1 MAEKVEI
8 LEIETGNSEQTL
20 KDLKDQIKEL
30 RKELDGCTIGSDKFK
45 STLDE
50 LTTAQDKLKKA
61 TKGSTDTNEALEG
74 SYDALVK
81 KMSELKKAWRA
92 TADEVERADLGQQIA
107 DINGQLKDMDAS
119 IGNYQR
125 NVGNYASAFDDVTIK
140 IEDGC
145 MRFDRFNGA
154 ARSIIG
160 SFDLVEGGLKAIGVE
175 SEEVND
181 LMDKMQG
188 LMVITNGLTSVKEG
202 VQAFNAMRVAT
213 QGATV
218 AQIGLN
224 TAMKANPI
232 GAIIA
237 VVMAA
242 VAALTAL
249 VSWMN
254 KAGDS
259 SESLKEKNDQLTES
273 FAKQN
278 EELDYNL
285 RLMKAKGVSELQVLK
300 SEYEGK
306 LKIAKEAYNEYKKMV
321 DEANDSKRW
330 LGLANSISD
339 DEKEQLDAAYQKY
352 IELHA
357 EYKKAVDN
365 YNLAVIESNRERAEQ
380 EIADGEA
387 AKQRAREIANAKIE
401 EERRAL
407 AEIKKLYED
416 DKKERAEYWLNDLQ
430 LQQKRLDEWVEQEK
444 NTVREAYAKGAIK
457 NEAEYLDQ
465 IFQIDLIYM
474 DKKRKLDEEAAE
486 WSIKYFEDTTSAFVE
501 GEQTKQEKAEE
512 TAQKV
517 TWSTME
523 MGEKIN
529 AIAGLTGTAFGQT
542 AQMLNTL
549 AQQQDKTSEEG
560 FEAAKKMSIG
570 AAVMSM
576 LQGIISSW
584 TSAMSLPAPISFITG
599 GLMSAFTATLGGIQI
614 DQIKKQT
621 FQNADK
627 GGSTK
632 TPTPSINTAA
642 LMSSPINYTTEVK
655 GAQAEEVIP
664 QRIYVVESD
673 ITSTQTK
680 VKTVEE
686 ESTF

>member
-1 MAEKVEI
+1 
-8 LEIETGNSEQTL
+8 
-20 KDLKDQIKEL
+20 
-30 RKELDGCTIGSDKFK
+30 
-45 STLDE
+45 
-50 LTTAQDKLKKA
+50 
-61 TKGSTDTNEALEG
+61 
-74 SYDALVK
+74 
-81 KMSELKKAWRA
+81 
-92 TADEVERADLGQQIA
+92 
-107 DINGQLKDMDAS
+107 
-119 IGNYQR
+119 
-125 NVGNYASAFDDVTIK
+125 
-140 IEDGC
+140 
-145 MRFDRFNGA
+145 
-154 ARSIIG
+154 
-160 SFDLVEGGLKAIGVE
+160 
-175 SEEVND
+175 
-181 LMDKMQG
+181 
-188 LMVITNGLTSVKEG
+188 
-202 VQAFNAMRVAT
+202 
-213 QGATV
+213 
-218 AQIGLN
+218 
-224 TAMKANPI
+224 
-232 GAIIA
+232 
-237 VVMAA
+237 
-242 VAALTAL
+242 
-249 VSWMN
+249 
-254 KAGDS
+254 
-259 SESLKEKNDQLTES
+259 
-273 FAKQN
+273 
-278 EELDYNL
+278 
-285 RLMKAKGVSELQVLK
+285 
-300 SEYEGK
+300 
-306 LKIAKEAYNEYKKMV
+306 
-321 DEANDSKRW
+321 

-339 DEKEQLDAAYQKY
+339 DEKEQLDAAYKKY

-387 AKQRAREIANAKIE
+387 AKQRAKEIANAKIE

-416 DKKERAEYWLNDLQ
+416 DRKERAEYWLNDLQ
-430 LQQKRLDEWVEQEK
+430 LQQKRLDEWVETEK
-444 NTVREAYAKGAIK
+444 DVVRNSYAKGLI

-486 WSIKYFEDTTSAFVE
+486 WSIKYFEDTTTAFVE

-517 TWSTME
+517 TWATME

-642 LMSSPINYTTEVK
+642 LMSNPINYTTEIK

>member
-20 KDLKDQIKEL
+20 KELKDQIKEL
-30 RKELDGCTIGSDKFK
+30 RKELDGCAIGSDKFK
-45 STLDE
+45 STLNE
-50 LTTAQDKLKKA
+50 LTAAQDKLKKA
-61 TKGSTDTNEALEG
+61 TKGNTDTNEALEG

-92 TADEVERADLGQQIA
+92 TADEAERADLGQQIA
-107 DINGQLKDMDAS
+107 DINDQLKDMDAS

-175 SEEVND
+175 SEEVNG

-188 LMVITNGLTSVKEG
+188 LMVISNGLTSVKEG

-218 AQIGLN
+218 AQHGLN
-224 TAMKANPI
+224 AAMKANPI

-237 VVMAA
+237 VITA
-242 VAALTAL
+242 VIAALTAL

-254 KAGDS
+254 SAGDS
-259 SESLKEKNDQLTES
+259 AESLKEKNDQLTES
-273 FAKQN
+273 LEKQN
-278 EELDYNL
+278 YQLDYNI
-285 RLMKAKGVSELQVLK
+285 RLLKAKGGTELQALK
-300 SEYEGK
+300 AEYEGK
-306 LKIAKEAYNEYKKMV
+306 LKIAKDYYAEYQKMYNEAKGT
-321 DEANDSKRW
+321 ERW
-330 LGLANSISD
+330 LGLASPISD
-339 DEKEQLDAAYQKY
+339 DEQEQLDAAYQKY
-352 IELHA
+352 LELHA

-365 YNLAVIESNRERAEQ
+365 YNLAVIESNRERQEQ
-380 EIADGEA
+380 EAADAEA
-387 AKQRAREIANAKIE
+387 SKQRAREVANAKIAE
-401 EERRAL
+401 EKRAL

-416 DKKERAEYWLNDLQ
+416 DRKERAEYWLNDLQ
-430 LQQKRLDEWVEQEK
+430 LQQKRLDEWEEAEK
-444 NTVREAYAKGAIK
+444 GVVRNAYAKGLI

-474 DKKRKLDEEAAE
+474 DKKRKLDEQAAE
-486 WSIKYFEDTTSAFVE
+486 WSVKYFEDTTTAFVE
-501 GEQTKQEKAEE
+501 GEQTKQETVEE

-517 TWSTME
+517 TWATME

-529 AIAGLTGTAFGQT
+529 SIAGLTGTAFGQT

-614 DQIKKQT
+614 DQIKRQT
-621 FQNADK
+621 FKNADK
-627 GGSTK
+627 GSSAK

-642 LMSSPINYTTEVK
+642 LMSTPINYTTEIK
-655 GAQAEEVIP
+655 GAQAEEMIP
-664 QRIYVVESD
+664 QKVYVVESD
-673 ITSTQTK
+673 ITSTQNK

>member
-1 MAEKVEI
+1 MAEKVEL

-20 KDLKDQIKEL
+20 RELKDQIKEL

-45 STLDE
+45 STLNE
-50 LTTAQDKLKKA
+50 LSAAQDKLKQA
-61 TKGSTDTNEALEG
+61 TKGNTDTNEALEG

-92 TADEVERADLGQQIA
+92 TADEAERADLGQQIA
-107 DINGQLKDMDAS
+107 DINDQLKDMDAS

-237 VVMAA
+237 VITAA

-273 FAKQN
+273 LEKQN
-278 EELDYNL
+278 YQLDYNI
-285 RLMKAKGVSELQVLK
+285 RLLKAKGGTEIQALK
-300 SEYEGK
+300 AEYEGK
-306 LKIAKEAYNEYKKMV
+306 LKIAQDYYKEYQKMYNEAKGT
-321 DEANDSKRW
+321 ERW
-330 LGLANSISD
+330 LGLASPISD
-339 DEKEQLDAAYQKY
+339 DEQEQLDAAYQKY
-352 IELHA
+352 LELHA

-365 YNLAVIESNRERAEQ
+365 YNLAVIESNRERQEQ
-380 EIADGEA
+380 EAADAEA
-387 AKQRAREIANAKIE
+387 SKQRAREVANAKIAE
-401 EERRAL
+401 EKRAI

-416 DKKERAEYWLNDLQ
+416 DRKERAEYWLNDLQ
-430 LQQKRLDEWVEQEK
+430 LQQKRLDEWEEAEK
-444 NTVREAYAKGAIK
+444 NVVRNAHAKGLIS
-457 NEAEYLDQ
+457 EAEYLDQ

-474 DKKRKLDEEAAE
+474 DKKRKLDEQAAE
-486 WSIKYFEDTTSAFVE
+486 WSIKYFEDTTAAFVE
-501 GEQTKQEKAEE
+501 GEQTKQETVEKTAE
-512 TAQKV
+512 KV
-517 TWSTME
+517 TWATME
-523 MGEKIN
+523 MGDKIN
-529 AIAGLTGTAFGQT
+529 SIAGLTGTAFGQT

-614 DQIKKQT
+614 DQIKRQT

-627 GGSTK
+627 SGSAK
-632 TPTPSINTAA
+632 TPTPTINTAA
-642 LMSSPINYTTEVK
+642 LLSSPINYTTEVK
-655 GAQAEEVIP
+655 GAQAEEMIP
-664 QRIYVVESD
+664 QKVYVVESD
-673 ITSTQTK
+673 ITSTQNK

>member
-20 KDLKDQIKEL
+20 KELKDQIKEL

-45 STLDE
+45 STLNE

-61 TKGSTDTNEALEG
+61 TKGNTDTNEALEG

-92 TADEVERADLGQQIA
+92 TADEAERADLGQQIS
-107 DINGQLKDMDAS
+107 DINNQLKDMDAS

-175 SEEVND
+175 SEEVNG

-202 VQAFNAMRVAT
+202 VQAFNSMRVAT

-218 AQIGLN
+218 AQHGLN
-224 TAMKANPI
+224 AAMKANPI

-237 VVMAA
+237 VIMAA

-249 VSWMN
+249 VGWMN
-254 KAGDS
+254 KASDS

-285 RLMKAKGVSELQVLK
+285 RLMKAKGASELQVLK

-306 LKIAKEAYNEYKKMV
+306 LKIAKDAYEEYKKMV
-321 DEANDSKRW
+321 EEASDSKRW

-416 DKKERAEYWLNDLQ
+416 DKRERAEYWLNDLQ

-474 DKKRKLDEEAAE
+474 DKKRKLDEQAAE
-486 WSIKYFEDTTSAFVE
+486 WSVKYFEDTTSAFVE
-501 GEQTKQEKAEE
+501 SEQTKQEKVEE

-627 GGSTK
+627 GGSTN

-664 QRIYVVESD
+664 QRVYVVESD
-673 ITSTQTK
+673 ITSTQNK

>member
-8 LEIETGNSEQTL
+8 LEIDTGNSEQTL
-20 KDLKDQIKEL
+20 KELKDQIKEL
-30 RKELDGCTIGSDKFK
+30 RKELDGCSIGSDKFK
-45 STLDE
+45 STLNE
-50 LTTAQDKLKKA
+50 LSAAQDKLKNA
-61 TKGSTDTNEALEG
+61 TKKSNEALEG
-74 SYDALVK
+74 SYDALVA
-81 KMSELKKAWRA
+81 KMAELKKAWRA
-92 TADEVERADLGQQIA
+92 TADEAERADLGQQIA
-107 DINGQLKDMDAS
+107 DINSQLKDMDAS

-181 LMDKMQG
+181 LMGKMQG
-188 LMVITNGLTSVKEG
+188 LMVISNGLTSVKEG

-213 QGATV
+213 QGATT

-242 VAALTAL
+242 ITALTAL

-285 RLMKAKGVSELQVLK
+285 RLMKAKGATELQVLK
-300 SEYEGK
+300 SEYEEK
-306 LKIAKEAYNEYKKMV
+306 LKIAKAAYEEYSKMY
-321 DEANDSKRW
+321 DEAAGTERW
-330 LGLANSISD
+330 LGLAKSISD
-339 DEKEQLDAAYQKY
+339 DEQEQLDAAYNRY
-352 IELHA
+352 LELHDA
-357 EYKKAVDN
+357 YKQAVRD
-365 YNLAVIESNRERAEQ
+365 YNVAVVESNRERQEQ
-380 EIADGEA
+380 EKADAEA
-387 AKQRAREIANAKIE
+387 SKQRAREVANAKIAE
-401 EERRAL
+401 EKRAL

-416 DKKERAEYWLNDLQ
+416 DRKEREEYWLNDLQ
-430 LQQKRLDEWVEQEK
+430 LQQKRLDEWSEAEK
-444 NTVREAYAKGAIK
+444 NVVRNAYAKGLI

-465 IFQIDLIYM
+465 IFQIDLIYA

-486 WSIKYFEDTTSAFVE
+486 WSVKYFEDTTTAFVE
-501 GEQTKQEKAEE
+501 GEQTKQETVEE
-512 TAQKV
+512 TAEKV
-517 TWSTME
+517 TWATME
-523 MGEKIN
+523 MGDKIN

-549 AQQQDKTSEEG
+549 AQQQDKTTEEG

-614 DQIKKQT
+614 DQIKRQT
-621 FQNADK
+621 FQNA
-627 GGSTK
+627 GTGSNSK

-655 GAQAEEVIP
+655 GAQAEETIP
-664 QRIYVVESD
+664 QRVYVVESD
-673 ITSTQTK
+673 ITDTQNK